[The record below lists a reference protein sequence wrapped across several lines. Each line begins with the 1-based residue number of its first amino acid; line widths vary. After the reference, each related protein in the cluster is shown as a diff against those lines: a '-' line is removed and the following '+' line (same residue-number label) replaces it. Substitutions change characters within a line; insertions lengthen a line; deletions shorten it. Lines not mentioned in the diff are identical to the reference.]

1 MMKTTGSD
9 APAMEVVLI
18 TGLSGSGKSV
28 ALAVLEDAGYYC
40 VDNFPGKLFNNLV
53 DVLMQ
58 SGHRR
63 AALTMDARS
72 GDDLA
77 DFSTHMASLQA
88 RGVQVKM
95 LYLDA
100 KDDTLIKRYSETRRR
115 HPLSDGRLTLE
126 ECIARERELLET
138 AAALAIHFDTSDLSP
153 NVLRAWV
160 KDFIAAPR
168 DGLVLLFESFGFK
181 YGIPLDADL
190 VFDVRNLPNP
200 HYDPA
205 LRPLTGK
212 DEPVIDFMHA
222 NPEAQRMLD
231 DIRGFV
237 AAWLPSFVRDNRSY
251 LTVAI
256 GCTGGR
262 HRSVYFVEA
271 LANAFR
277 PAAQALVRHREL
289 AQRAS

>member
-1 MMKTTGSD
+1 
-9 APAMEVVLI
+9 MELVLI

-40 VDNFPGKLFNNLV
+40 VDNFPGKLFNSLV
-53 DVLMQ
+53 DTLAA
-58 SGHRR
+58 SGHPRV
-63 AALTMDARS
+63 ALTMDARS

-77 DFSTHMASLQA
+77 DFAAHVQSLRA
-88 RGVQVKM
+88 RGVRFKM
-95 LYLDA
+95 LYIDA

-126 ECIARERELLET
+126 ECIARERELLAD
-138 AAALAIHFDTSDLSP
+138 AAALANHIDTSDLSP

-168 DGLVLLFESFGFK
+168 DELILLFESFGFK

-190 VFDVRNLPNP
+190 VFDVRSLPNP
-200 HYDPA
+200 HYDPI
-205 LRPLTGK
+205 LRPQTGQ
-212 DEPVIDFMHA
+212 DTAVIEFMKA
-222 NPEAQRMLD
+222 TPEAQRLLE
-231 DIRGFV
+231 DIRKFV
-237 AAWLPSFVRDNRSY
+237 DTWLPSFVRDNRSY

-262 HRSVYFVEA
+262 HRSVYFAEA
-271 LANAFR
+271 LAQAFR
-277 PAAQALVRHREL
+277 GSAQVLARHRAL
-289 AQRAS
+289 SQRSP